1 MNGRGT
7 SNQLSVSDPVVAI
20 RASYAAVQ
28 HRSLQPMF
36 GRCKRSLSAAA
47 RDKGDGL
54 DLDLR
59 RLCASEAT
67 CARKRLASDDPR
79 AAMRRLRLMFSAAMR
94 RNRPSCIFMAR
105 QGIAILF

>member
-1 MNGRGT
+1 
-7 SNQLSVSDPVVAI
+7 
-20 RASYAAVQ
+20 
-28 HRSLQPMF
+28 MF

-54 DLDLR
+54 DFDLR

-79 AAMRRLRLMFSAAMR
+79 AAAMWRLRSMFSAAMR

>member
-1 MNGRGT
+1 
-7 SNQLSVSDPVVAI
+7 
-20 RASYAAVQ
+20 
-28 HRSLQPMF
+28 MF

-79 AAMRRLRLMFSAAMR
+79 AAAMQRLRSMFTAHAETGH
-94 RNRPSCIFMAR
+94 SCIFMSR